1 MPADS
6 ASPRFSIHELAT
18 LGGLPTR
25 TVRFYISE
33 GLIDRPEGAKRGAWY
48 EDRHLQQLL
57 RIRRWSQDGLSL
69 DQVRDALQSAK
80 VEGPPPRVVKPGS
93 VDVWSRI
100 CLAEG
105 LELHVEPGR
114 VGLSPKQVRS
124 LAKEALVAMDRVRT
138 S

>member
-1 MPADS
+1 MSADF
-6 ASPRFSIHELAT
+6 ASPRYSIHELAT

-80 VEGPPPRVVKPGS
+80 VEGPPPRVAKPGS

-114 VGLSPKQVRS
+114 VGLSPEQVRA
-124 LAKEALVAMDRVRT
+124 LAKEALAAMDRVRA

>member
-1 MPADS
+1 MHANS
-6 ASPRFSIHELAT
+6 ANPTYSIHELAT
-18 LGGLPTR
+18 LGGVPTR

-57 RIRRWSQDGLSL
+57 RIRRWSQEGLSL
-69 DQVRDALQSAK
+69 EQVREALQASK
-80 VEGPPPRVVKPGS
+80 VEGPPPRGVKPGS

-114 VGLSPKQVRS
+114 VGLSPEQVRA
-124 LAKEALVAMDRVRT
+124 LAKEALAAMDRVRA